1 MPPAAAVCL
10 LLQLP
15 QGSGPF
21 GLLTPADVSGLLANV
36 QGSLGAFTP
45 QLQQLAQ
52 QPGASDLM
60 QEVGRQLTQ
69 RFAARVIK
77 FAFGS
82 QERPAAAGAGQ

>member
-1 MPPAAAVCL
+1 MRLSPACL

-21 GLLTPADVSGLLANV
+21 GILTPADVSSLLASV
-36 QGSLGAFTP
+36 QDSLTSVTP

-52 QPGASDLM
+52 QPGASDLV
-60 QEVGRQLTQ
+60 QEVGKQLTQ

-82 QERPAAAGAGQ
+82 QDRTAAAAAAGQ